1 MNFPM
6 NHMNPPNAQPRPSRP
21 FAIRPMEERDVAQ
34 VGEVEKDAFPEQF
47 PPTSFRRE
55 LRNRL
60 ARYLLLSRSG
70 DPTHAGQNGAG
81 LPPLPSAPDA
91 PDAPNAGNVAP
102 ANADGAP
109 SAIGRFMS
117 GARRMVWR
125 RRNPSWRP
133 GGELVAGFVG
143 LWYITDEAHIVAI
156 GVRSEYRGLG
166 LGEALMIA
174 AIEQAIEREAR
185 VVTLEVR
192 VSNHV
197 AQNLYKKYGF
207 TARGTRK
214 GYYSD
219 NREDALI
226 MTSEELADAGYR
238 AQLQRLA
245 EAHEARWG
253 AIPRR
258 IA

>member
-1 MNFPM
+1 MNSPM
-6 NHMNPPNAQPRPSRP
+6 NHINPPNAQPCPPRP

-70 DPTHAGQNGAG
+70 DPAHAGQNGAG

-91 PDAPNAGNVAP
+91 PDADNAAP

-109 SAIGRFMS
+109 GAPGAFGRFMS

-125 RRNPSWRP
+125 RRNPSWQP
-133 GGELVAGFVG
+133 GGELIAGFVG

-156 GVRSEYRGLG
+156 GVRGEYRGLG

-174 AIEQAIEREAR
+174 AIEQAIERQAR

-226 MTSEELADAGYR
+226 MTSDELADAGYR
-238 AQLQRLA
+238 AQLRRLA

-253 AIPRR
+253 AMPRTL
-258 IA
+258 